1 MVWLHMVLFG
11 IMMTWLVVAMTM
23 AMSMILMNEDRGGP
37 IGIMVVERIIH
48 CDHFV
53 MMERLLN
60 VMDWWYQWHNLLLDH
75 SLHHCHRLAIVGI
88 LSVVVVI
95 IVLVVV
101 VVIVDDGH
109 SSCTRGDDQGLRC
122 QLISSPL
129 SFLLSQRCKAT

>member
-23 AMSMILMNEDRGGP
+23 TMSMILMNKDRGGS
-37 IGIMVVERIIH
+37 IRIVVVQRIVH

-60 VMDWWYQWHNLLLDH
+60 MMNRWHQWYNLLLDH
-75 SLHHCHRLAIVGI
+75 SLHHCHRFAIVGI
-88 LSVVVVI
+88 LDEFVAI

-101 VVIVDDGH
+101 LVIVDDGY

-122 QLISSPL
+122 QLISCPL
-129 SFLLSQRCKAT
+129 SFLLSQCCKAT